1 VGAKRAGRKISA
13 PGSDGFPAVSF
24 FFRRLVSHHCLKSDR
39 GLLTLRQSELMN
51 SSTITVAQ
59 SNAFVTTFDL
69 SPTGSGPLDGLRFA
83 VKDTIDVAGFKTG
96 CGNPTW
102 LDSHPAAVVH
112 AVCVEQLLHVG
123 ARCVGK
129 TISDEL
135 AFSLLG
141 ENHFYGTPLNAQAP
155 DRVPGGSSSG
165 SASAVA
171 CGLVDFALGTD
182 TGGSTRVPASNC
194 GIWGFRPS
202 HDFISL
208 AGVNPLAPSFDTVG
222 ILAQTAD
229 VLAKV
234 GLVLLASAQATAS
247 KPGTIHVIQEA
258 FALADL
264 DVQEALS
271 EPLRRL
277 REIFGGAVRESSL
290 QELVADEAGHSFAT
304 WAETFCMI
312 QWAEIESCL
321 GTWIANARPEFGPE
335 IAASFELMNHFD
347 RRRVAEAVQRREQ
360 YFRSLHQFLG
370 PDDLLCIP
378 TTPALAPRKGDPTR
392 RSPSGSGYYARTLSL
407 TSIAGMGRLPQVSLP
422 IADADGVPVGLS
434 LVARHGQDSLLL
446 EVAKSVDRET
456 SQR

>member
-1 VGAKRAGRKISA
+1 
-13 PGSDGFPAVSF
+13 
-24 FFRRLVSHHCLKSDR
+24 
-39 GLLTLRQSELMN
+39 MN
-51 SSTITVAQ
+51 SSPITVAQ

-69 SPTGSGPLDGLRFA
+69 SPTDSGPLDGLRFA

-102 LDSHPAAVVH
+102 RDSHPAAVVH
-112 AVCVEQLLHVG
+112 AVCVEQLLRAG

-141 ENHFYGTPLNAQAP
+141 ENHFYGTPLNAHAP

-182 TGGSTRVPASNC
+182 TGGSTRIPASNC

-202 HDFISL
+202 HDFISV

-222 ILAQTAD
+222 VLARSAD

-234 GLVLLASAQATAS
+234 GLVLLATPVSAS
-247 KPGTIHVIQEA
+247 KPATTYLIRDA
-258 FALADL
+258 FALAEA
-264 DVQEALS
+264 DVQRALS
-271 EPLRRL
+271 EPTRQL
-277 REIFGGAVRESSL
+277 RETFGGAVRESSL
-290 QELVADEAGHSFAT
+290 EELVPDDSGHSFAP
-304 WAETFCMI
+304 WAETFCVI
-312 QWAEIESCL
+312 QWAEIKNSL
-321 GTWIANARPEFGPE
+321 GAWIANAKPEFGPE
-335 IAASFELMNHFD
+335 IAASFQLVNQLDH
-347 RRRVAEAVQRREQ
+347 RRIANAVQRREQ
-360 YFRSLHQFLG
+360 YFRSLHEFLG

-378 TTPALAPRKGDPTR
+378 TTPALAPRKGDPPK
-392 RSPSGSGYYARTLSL
+392 RSSSGSGYYPRTLSL
-407 TSIAGMGRLPQVSLP
+407 TSVAGMGRLPQVSLP

-434 LVARHGQDSLLL
+434 LLARHGQDSFLLRVAETL
-446 EVAKSVDRET
+446 EEQVCG
-456 SQR
+456 

>member
-1 VGAKRAGRKISA
+1 
-13 PGSDGFPAVSF
+13 
-24 FFRRLVSHHCLKSDR
+24 
-39 GLLTLRQSELMN
+39 MN

-69 SPTGSGPLDGLRFA
+69 SPTESGPLDGLRFA

-102 LDSHPAAVVH
+102 RDSHPAAVVH
-112 AVCVEQLLHVG
+112 AVCVEQLLHAG

-141 ENHFYGTPLNAQAP
+141 ENQFYGTPLNARAP

-202 HDFISL
+202 HDFISV

-222 ILAQTAD
+222 VLAQSAD

-234 GLVLLASAQATAS
+234 GLVLLAGAPVSVS
-247 KPGTIHVIQEA
+247 KPATIHLIREA
-258 FALADL
+258 FALADTE
-264 DVQEALS
+264 VQEALS
-271 EPLRRL
+271 EPMRRL
-277 REIFGGAVRESSL
+277 REIFGDIARESSL
-290 QELVADEAGHSFAT
+290 QELVPDDAGHSFAP
-304 WAETFCMI
+304 WAETFCVI
-312 QWAEIESCL
+312 QWAEIKNSL
-321 GTWIANARPEFGPE
+321 GAWIANAKPEFGPE
-335 IAASFELMNHFD
+335 IAASFQLVNQLDH
-347 RRRVAEAVQRREQ
+347 RRIAEAVQRREQ
-360 YFRSLHQFLG
+360 YFRSVHEFLG
-370 PDDLLCIP
+370 AHDLLCIP
-378 TTPALAPRKGDPTR
+378 TAPVLAPSKGDPPS
-392 RSPSGSGYYARTLSL
+392 RSSSGSGYYPRILSL
-407 TSIAGMGRLPQVSLP
+407 TSVAGMGRLPQVSLP
-422 IADADGVPVGLS
+422 IADADGIPVGLS
-434 LVARHGQDSLLL
+434 LLARHGRDSFLLQ
-446 EVAKSVDRET
+446 VADTIEEQVCG
-456 SQR
+456 

>member
-1 VGAKRAGRKISA
+1 
-13 PGSDGFPAVSF
+13 
-24 FFRRLVSHHCLKSDR
+24 
-39 GLLTLRQSELMN
+39 MN

-69 SPTGSGPLDGLRFA
+69 SPIGSGPLDGLRFA

-102 LDSHPAAVVH
+102 RDSHPAAVVH
-112 AVCVEQLLHVG
+112 AVCVEQLLRAG

-141 ENHFYGTPLNAQAP
+141 ENHFYGTPLNAHAP
-155 DRVPGGSSSG
+155 DHVPGGSSSG

-194 GIWGFRPS
+194 GISGFRPS
-202 HDFISL
+202 HDSVSV

-222 ILAQTAD
+222 ILAQNAD

-234 GLVLLASAQATAS
+234 ALVLLAAAPVSPS
-247 KPGTIHVIQEA
+247 KPATIHLIREA
-258 FALADL
+258 FALADT

-271 EPLRRL
+271 GPTRRL

-290 QELVADEAGHSFAT
+290 QELAADDAGHSFAT
-304 WAETFCMI
+304 WADSFCVI

-321 GTWIANARPEFGPE
+321 GAWIANARPEFGPE
-335 IAASFELMNHFD
+335 IAASFQLMSQLD
-347 RRRVAEAVQRREQ
+347 RQRVAEAVQRREQ
-360 YFRSLHQFLG
+360 YFRSLHEFLG
-370 PDDLLCIP
+370 PDDLLCMP
-378 TTPALAPRKGDPTR
+378 TTPALAPRKGDPPR
-392 RSPSGSGYYARTLSL
+392 RSSSGSGYYPRTLSL
-407 TSIAGMGRLPQVSLP
+407 TSVAGMGRMPQVSLP

-434 LVARHGQDSLLL
+434 LLARHGQDPFLLQ
-446 EVAKSVDRET
+446 VAKNVDRET
-456 SQR
+456 RLPLNEL

>member
-1 VGAKRAGRKISA
+1 LF
-13 PGSDGFPAVSF
+13 DGLES
-24 FFRRLVSHHCLKSDR
+24 RRSLKSDH
-39 GLLTLRQSELMN
+39 GLLTLHQRQQMKSF
-51 SSTITVAQ
+51 TITVAQ

-83 VKDTIDVAGFKTG
+83 VKDVIDVAGFKTG

-102 LDSHPAAVVH
+102 RDSHPAAVVH
-112 AVCVEQLLHVG
+112 AVCVEQLLG
-123 ARCVGK
+123 AGGSCVGK

-141 ENHFYGTPLNAQAP
+141 ENHFYGTPLNPRAP

-194 GIWGFRPS
+194 GVWGFRPS
-202 HDFISL
+202 HGSVSV

-222 ILAQTAD
+222 ALAKSAD

-234 GLVLLASAQATAS
+234 ELVLLANAPVSAS
-247 KPGTIHVIQEA
+247 KPATIYLIQDA
-258 FALADL
+258 FALADA

-271 EPLRRL
+271 EPMQRL
-277 REIFGGAVRESSL
+277 REICGTVRESSL
-290 QELVADEAGHSFAT
+290 QELVADDAGHSFAT
-304 WAETFCMI
+304 WTDSFCVI
-312 QWAEIESCL
+312 QWAEIQSCL
-321 GTWIANARPEFGPE
+321 GAWIANTKPEFGPE
-335 IAASFELMNHFD
+335 VAASFQLVKELD
-347 RRRVAEAVQRREQ
+347 RRRLPEALQRREQ
-360 YFRSLHQFLG
+360 YYRSLHEFLG

-378 TTPALAPRKGDPTR
+378 TTSALAPRKGDPPK
-392 RSPSGSGYYARTLSL
+392 RSSSGRGYYPSTLAL
-407 TSIAGMGRLPQVSLP
+407 TSIAGIGGLPQVSLP

-434 LVARHGQDSLLL
+434 LLARHGQDSLLL
-446 EVAKSVDRET
+446 QVAKSVDRET
-456 SQR
+456 SLH